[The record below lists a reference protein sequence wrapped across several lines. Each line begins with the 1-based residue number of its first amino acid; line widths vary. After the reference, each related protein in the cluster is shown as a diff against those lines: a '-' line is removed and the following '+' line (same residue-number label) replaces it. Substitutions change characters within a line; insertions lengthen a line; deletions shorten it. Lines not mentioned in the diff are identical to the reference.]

1 MLLALTLAPPMLFG
15 SCGGEG
21 ADPHGGG
28 GSGSGLAGAMW
39 IGGEAGAGGSS
50 GASAGT
56 TSRGGAQGSAGTTGG
71 TSGATGGAGAGGSA
85 DSGSSGD
92 AGDSGHTGGSGDAGS
107 GADAGSGGEGGADGS
122 VGEAG
127 SANEGGQPGSGGMD
141 GSAGAWSSG
150 GMDGGAGVD
159 GSAGDGG
166 SGGMGESMLKGP
178 IVRGSK
184 CVLEFGDLYFEV
196 DAAVAGRISSAR
208 LGGDELLTT
217 PAVHETNYGS
227 TFWTSPQADWGWPP
241 VADIDSAPF
250 TVSAEGHSCT
260 LVGPRVDLR
269 DSPAVHQLRLSKKFT
284 ADLLNDAVEVDY
296 TLRNEG
302 RDTKRL
308 APWEITRVPPY
319 GLTFFATDS
328 APTGSVVPP
337 ITREH
342 GCVWFR
348 YEDSVRHHAKLYA
361 DGNGWIAHVTT
372 DDLLLI
378 KTFPDLAP
386 RQAAEGE
393 AEIEVYASNPPDA
406 PSARYA
412 EVENQ
417 GAFTELRPGAALTWS
432 VRWYLRKL
440 PRNLTATPSAELLAF
455 VQRTV
460 Q

>member
-1 MLLALTLAPPMLFG
+1 MLLALTLAPPMLFS
-15 SCGGEG
+15 SCGGERS
-21 ADPHGGG
+21 DPDSSGS
-28 GSGSGLAGAMW
+28 SGSGLGGAISTGGGAGAAGSTAAF
-39 IGGEAGAGGSS
+39 GGN
-50 GASAGT
+50 
-56 TSRGGAQGSAGTTGG
+56 TSRGGADGSAA
-71 TSGATGGAGAGGSA
+71 TSGAAGAAGAAGASGSADGGASPGAGGSA
-85 DSGSSGD
+85 D
-92 AGDSGHTGGSGDAGS
+92 AGS
-107 GADAGSGGEGGADGS
+107 GAEGGAHGSLGEAGTTGEAGQAGSGGVD
-122 VGEAG
+122 
-127 SANEGGQPGSGGMD
+127 GSGG
-141 GSAGAWSSG
+141 AWSNA
-150 GMDGGAGVD
+150 GMDGGAG
-159 GSAGDGG
+159 ADGG
-166 SGGMGESMLKGP
+166 AGNGGSDGMGEAMLKGP

-208 LGGDELLTT
+208 VGRDELLIG

-227 TFWTSPQADWGWPP
+227 TFWTSPQADWSWPP
-241 VADIDSAPF
+241 VVDIDSAAF
-250 TVSAEGHSCT
+250 SVSAEGTSCT

-269 DSPAVHQLRLSKKFT
+269 DTPAVHQLRLSKKFS
-284 ADLLNDAVEVDY
+284 ADLLNDAVEVEY

-328 APTGSVVPP
+328 APSGSVVPP
-337 ITREH
+337 VTREH
-342 GCVWFR
+342 GCVWFK

-361 DGNGWIAHVTT
+361 DGKGWIAHVTT

-378 KTFPDLAP
+378 KTFPDLEP

-393 AEIEVYASNPPDA
+393 AEIEVYASNPPGA
-406 PSARYA
+406 PSARYV

-440 PRNLTATPSAELLAF
+440 PRGLTATPSAALLAF

-460 Q
+460 E